1 MKLIPV
7 LGLLV
12 AMLGCEDKPQRHPPN
27 VPPRTSAP
35 PRPSATPIDFP
46 TGVPTGAT
54 PATIL
59 IDINHASQAELEAL
73 PAVGEA
79 YARRIIAGRPYAE
92 KTQLRSRD
100 IIPAGTYEKIRDYI
114 IARQR

>member
-1 MKLIPV
+1 MKLV
-7 LGLLV
+7 LTLGLLV
-12 AMLGCEDKPQRHPPN
+12 AALGCEDKPQRHPPN
-27 VPPRTSAP
+27 VPPLPSGAPTRSPTLAP
-35 PRPSATPIDFP
+35 PS
-46 TGVPTGAT
+46 GSVP
-54 PATIL
+54 PAAML

-100 IIPAGTYEKIRDYI
+100 IVPEATYEKIRALI
-114 IARQR
+114 IARQD

>member
-1 MKLIPV
+1 MKLV
-7 LGLLV
+7 LTLGLLLGT
-12 AMLGCEDKPQRHPPN
+12 LGCEDKPQRHPPN
-27 VPPRTSAP
+27 VPPLPSGSP
-35 PRPSATPIDFP
+35 SLPRASATP
-46 TGVPTGAT
+46 
-54 PATIL
+54 PAAML

-100 IIPAGTYEKIRDYI
+100 IVPEGTYQRIRDLI
-114 IARQR
+114 IARQN

>member
-1 MKLIPV
+1 MRVKLIPV

-27 VPPRTSAP
+27 V
-35 PRPSATPIDFP
+35 RPSPSQ
-46 TGVPTGAT
+46 GVPAT
-54 PATIL
+54 L
-59 IDINHASQAELEAL
+59 VDINHASRLDLESL
-73 PAVGEA
+73 PGVGEV
-79 YARRIIAGRPYAE
+79 YARRIIEGRPYAE